1 MTDAIG
7 NGDEGLPPAVVG
19 RHRVTVFK
27 RYLWL
32 HYHIFSGV
40 TLWFGRRITSI
51 GWFVLISGFALGV
64 IGIDIRVNV
73 AYQGVMF
80 LAFVIVGT
88 PVLTR
93 FSRSKFAVER
103 RVPRFG
109 SVGNELAYSV
119 VVKNLKDS
127 FQRGVSVLE
136 DLPDPR
142 PSIEEFS
149 TTPEPDEHKRNWWD
163 RRYLFYR
170 WKWLIE
176 QRLRAAP
183 IESECP
189 DLEPNGSVE
198 VKMKLMPLRRGPMV
212 LERISIGCPDPIG
225 LFRSLVKVDCH
236 RKLLILPRRY
246 PVGPLPLPGGQKYQQ
261 GGVALASQVGESEEF
276 VSLRDYRSGDPLKK
290 IHWPSW
296 ARTGRPIVK
305 EFVDEFFVRHG
316 LVLDTFT
323 ENPFSETFEEAV
335 SVAASF
341 ACTIEEQDS
350 LLDLLVVGPQ
360 AFSYTVGRG
369 VGSLDKMMEVLAGV
383 QACRDK
389 PFSSLENLVVSHG
402 SELSGCVCVLLDW
415 NDERQRFVRC
425 LQQMLVPV
433 KVVLIIP
440 AGDEVKREPGV
451 MNGREEDF
459 HVIAADE
466 VEEGLR
472 TLSQT
477 RAR

>member
-1 MTDAIG
+1 MNDAVG
-7 NGDEGLPPAVVG
+7 SADEGMSSAVVG
-19 RHRVTVFK
+19 RHRVTFFK

-40 TLWFGRRITSI
+40 THWIGRRITPI
-51 GWFVLISGFALGV
+51 GWFVLISGFGLGV

-80 LAFVIVGT
+80 LAFVIVGA
-88 PVLTR
+88 PLLTR
-93 FSRSKFAVER
+93 FSRSRFAVER
-103 RVPRFG
+103 RAPRFG
-109 SVGNELAYSV
+109 SVGSELAYSV
-119 VVKNLKDS
+119 VVENLQDG
-127 FQRGVSVLE
+127 FQRGVSVME

-142 PSIEEFS
+142 PSIREFS
-149 TTPEPDEHKRNWWD
+149 LTPEPDEHKRNWWD

-170 WKWLIE
+170 WKWLIA
-176 QRLRAAP
+176 QQIRAMP
-183 IESECP
+183 TESQCP

-198 VKMKLMPLRRGPMV
+198 VKMKLMPLRRGAMV
-212 LERISIGCPDPIG
+212 LERIAIGCPDPIG
-225 LFRSLVKVDCH
+225 LFRSLVKVSCH
-236 RKLLILPRRY
+236 QKVLILPKRY
-246 PVGPLPLPGGQKYQQ
+246 HVGPLPLPGGQKYQQ

-323 ENPFSETFEEAV
+323 ENPFSAEFEEAV

-389 PFSSLENLVVSHG
+389 PFSSLENLVISHG
-402 SELSGCVCVLLDW
+402 TELSGCVCVLLDW
-415 NDERQRFVRC
+415 GEDRQRFVQR
-425 LQQMLVPV
+425 LQQMQVPV
-433 KVVLIIP
+433 KVVLITP
-440 AGDEVKREPGV
+440 AGDTEARDAGV
-451 MNGREEDF
+451 MRGQEEDF
-459 HVIAADE
+459 HVMAADE
-466 VEEGLR
+466 IETGLR
-472 TLSQT
+472 ALS
-477 RAR
+477 